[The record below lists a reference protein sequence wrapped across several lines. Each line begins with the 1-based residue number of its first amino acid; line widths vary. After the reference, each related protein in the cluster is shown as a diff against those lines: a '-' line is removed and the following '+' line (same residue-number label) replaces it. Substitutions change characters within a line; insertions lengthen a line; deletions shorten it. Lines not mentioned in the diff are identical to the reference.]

1 MGRAL
6 TDIVVHVDE
15 ELNEETI
22 RLLEEEMRA
31 NDGVISVC
39 QGQPRSHLLMVV
51 YDAEVARAANLLPCF
66 AARGLHAQLVGV

>member
-22 RLLEEEMRA
+22 RLLEEEMRT
-31 NDGVISVC
+31 NDAVISVC
-39 QGQPRSHLLMVV
+39 RPQPRSHLLMVV
-51 YDAEVARAANLLPCF
+51 YDAEVVHAAHLLPRF
-66 AARGLHAQLVGV
+66 AACGLHAQLVGV